1 MKRGIIMN
9 QHDIE
14 MTLLKMGI
22 PGSVKGFRYIVD
34 AIMLLDQ
41 DDWKDPK
48 WTALYHTI
56 GKMNSTTESR
66 VERAIRSALETV
78 RGKNGNVDEVEKYI
92 GFINCN
98 SSASLMSLYKNI
110 KAEQC
115 EHQARAMTI
124 TEEYLKLMIRQ
135 ELKSLLIGMA

>member
-1 MKRGIIMN
+1 
-9 QHDIE
+9 
-14 MTLLKMGI
+14 
-22 PGSVKGFRYIVD
+22 
-34 AIMLLDQ
+34 MLLDQ
-41 DDWKDPK
+41 DDWKDPTG
-48 WTALYHTI
+48 TALYHTI
-56 GKMNSTTESR
+56 GRMNNTTESR

-78 RGKNGNVDEVEKYI
+78 RGKNNGNVDEVEKYI

-115 EHQARAMTI
+115 EHHARAMTI

>member
-1 MKRGIIMN
+1 MN

-22 PGSVKGFRYIVD
+22 PGSVKGFRYSGCNH
-34 AIMLLDQ
+34 AFGLGRLERS
-41 DDWKDPK
+41 K

-56 GKMNSTTESR
+56 GRMNNTTESR

-115 EHQARAMTI
+115 EHHARAMTI

>member
-1 MKRGIIMN
+1 MN
-9 QHDIE
+9 QNEIE

-34 AIMLLDQ
+34 AIMLLDK

-48 WTALYHTI
+48 WTALYHTV
-56 GKMNSTTESR
+56 GKMNNTTESR
-66 VERAIRSALETV
+66 VERAIRSALESV
-78 RGKNGNVDEVEKYI
+78 RGKNGNVDEVNKYI

-110 KAEQC
+110 KAEQTAT
-115 EHQARAMTI
+115 EARAMTI
-124 TEEYLKLMIRQ
+124 TEEYLKLMIRR